1 MASTEVIRNNYGIVR
16 SRVTNVL
23 AGTTLSCGSSSVT
36 SSTFIAD
43 GYRRS
48 LAMLTVSDTGSTDTH
63 KVQFI
68 PQFAGATDGNWFDYR
83 EGVWASM
90 IFSGNQIQT
99 STFRRA
105 HSLPLDGRKMRF
117 NVVRDSTQSTG
128 LNVVVAIDLEALN

>member
-1 MASTEVIRNNYGIVR
+1 MASTEVIRDNYGIVR

-63 KVQFI
+63 RVQFI
-68 PQFAGATDGNWFDYR
+68 PQFQDATGSNWFDYR

-90 IFSGNQIQT
+90 IFSGNQLQS

-117 NVVRDSTQSTG
+117 NVVRDSTQATG
-128 LNVVVAIDLEALN
+128 LNMVVAIDLEALN